1 MKKLLITITLFIALV
16 GSVFANNAGRKYTK
30 ATINGESAKIYT
42 DDKVE
47 TEFYEMKKATFVYN
61 KTLYYKYEYESE
73 PITKGEFDYY
83 SKKGTWTKVVFKDRI
98 EFFWCVRNFG
108 PVGMKYTFTSEFY
121 EYAVVNATAELAS
134 NLGERFGRVADQYQ
148 GR

>member
-1 MKKLLITITLFIALV
+1 MKKIITVITLLLV
-16 GSVFANNAGRKYTK
+16 LTNSVFASDAGRKYTK

-47 TEFYEMKKATFVYN
+47 TEFYEMKNATFVYHN
-61 KTLYYKYEYESE
+61 TLYYRYECESE

-98 EFFWCVRNFG
+98 EFFWCTKNFG

-121 EYAVVNATAELAS
+121 EYAVVNAIAELAGD
-134 NLGERFGRVADQYQ
+134 LGERFGRVADQY
-148 GR
+148 